1 MSRQRRLLMIVLGL
15 VVFYIGLWAAS
26 QWWEKA
32 LANPYGDADI
42 SPDGCARVQAFRPY
56 WVLPNSFHPQFHPDD
71 PQDLSWFIRWESPA
85 FFRLYDNRNGQL
97 LGVSR
102 IYDLVAHGAPVSWG
116 SRDDPSVMVGLIQ
129 IGDLPPD
136 CARNRPY

>member
-42 SPDGCARVQAFRPY
+42 SPDGCVRVQAFRPY

-102 IYDLVAHGAPVSWG
+102 IYDLVAYGAPVSWG